1 MKIKIR
7 KMFAGLAAILT
18 FMACSFSAYAAS
30 NSYSITAA
38 IPVESE
44 PYTAASCDLYLV
56 GRAGGHGDII
66 WNEIYA
72 KYGVDGSKD
81 GIKNA
86 ANNLMPFIRRD
97 GIEPDRTATADG
109 AGIIRFTDLSE
120 GVYLISG
127 NSFDVGNKTYHPIPT
142 LAVLPYWDGT
152 GWVQDVQVEI
162 KSEIEG
168 HGGGGNTP
176 NDSEKPNGSED
187 PSDPTEPENP
197 ENPEDP
203 EDPGP
208 VDPGEPEE
216 PVDPNPE
223 SPEPGDDPEQNEPS
237 NPITPGDNDKPA
249 APDGDADRDRL
260 PQTGQ
265 NWIQV
270 IVLLFVGGS
279 TILIGA
285 MSRQADDSN
294 NSEDTQTLHLKYT
307 LSRTLFGVGIVSI
320 CAAAFIAGWNFYE
333 SNAGEK
339 YSENVGAIL
348 QEEITK
354 EEPHQEYV
362 MSQPD
367 GWENSMATYEID
379 GTAFVGMLSMPS
391 LGLDLPVAADWSE
404 DQLKRTVCR
413 YYGASDD
420 ENLVIC
426 GHSYKGHFGRLQ
438 TLHAG
443 DEVSFTD
450 VDGSQYIYS
459 VREIETLE
467 ADEIEKM
474 IQSDFDL
481 TLFTCTFGGGE
492 RIAIRCEKV

>member
-1 MKIKIR
+1 MKTKIR
-7 KMFAGLAAILT
+7 KMLAGLAAILM

-30 NSYSITAA
+30 GSYSITAA

-56 GRAGGHGDII
+56 GRAGSHGDII

-72 KYGVDGSKD
+72 KYGVDGSKE

-109 AGIIRFTDLSE
+109 AGIIRFTDLPE

-127 NSFDVGNKTYHPIPT
+127 DSFDIGSKTYHPIPT
-142 LAVLPYWDGT
+142 LAVLPYWNGT

-162 KSEIEG
+162 KSEIEDHG
-168 HGGGGNTP
+168 GGGGNTP

-187 PSDPTEPENP
+187 PSDPTEPEGP

-203 EDPGP
+203 DDPGP

-216 PVDPNPE
+216 PVNPDPE
-223 SPEPGDDPEQNEPS
+223 SPEPGDDPEQNDPS
-237 NPITPGDNDKPA
+237 NPATPGDNGKPA

-265 NWIQV
+265 NWTVV
-270 IVLLFVGGS
+270 IVLLFVGGGLL
-279 TILIGA
+279 LIGT
-285 MSRQADDSN
+285 MSRQADDSEVPL
-294 NSEDTQTLHLKYT
+294 SSQLKREM
-307 LSRTLFGVGIVSI
+307 SRVLIDAGIVSL
-320 CAAAFIAGWNFYE
+320 CIAGSITGWNFYE
-333 SNAGEK
+333 SNAGKE
-339 YSENVGAIL
+339 YSENVGVVL

-354 EEPHQEYV
+354 MEGFQAHV
-362 MSQPD
+362 MPQSD
-367 GWENSMATYEID
+367 GWENSMVTYEID
-379 GTAFVGMLSMPS
+379 GTAFVGMLSIPS

-404 DQLKRTVCR
+404 DQLKKTVCR
-413 YYGASDD
+413 YYGSSDD

-450 VDGSQYIYS
+450 VDGSQHIYS
-459 VREIETLE
+459 VRKIETLE
-467 ADEIEKM
+467 SDEIKKM

-492 RIAIRCEKV
+492 RIAIRCEKT